1 MFQII
6 SAAIAALSL
15 VAAYAAAW
23 RIYRTAW
30 SRKPTTER
38 EGAGALLLRALLLRL
53 RRRRMKMRYAGA
65 RLSSRSLA
73 KA

>member
-38 EGAGALLLRALLLRL
+38 EGAGALLLRL
-53 RRRRMKMRYAGA
+53 RRRRMKARYADA
-65 RLSSRSLA
+65 RLSSRSLV